1 MSYLCTAF
9 RPKCDA
15 SLPKRMETQQPIDS
29 RWSQCLQL
37 IRNNVQSQ
45 AFDTWFAN
53 ISPVTFDEAER
64 KVYMG
69 VPTHYFREHLEA
81 HYLDL
86 LRKVLHRVYG
96 RGISLYYNVHAD
108 STNGEDM
115 VVECTQRT
123 TAVGQ
128 PVIAAPANKSPRML
142 QELDSQLNPNYTFDN
157 FVEGNSNKLPRTV
170 GMAIAQNPK
179 QTTFNPLFI
188 YGPSGVGKTHL
199 VHAIGTRLKELH
211 PEKRVLYVSAHLFQ
225 VQYTDSVRQNTT
237 NDFISF
243 YQSIDVLIIDDVQE
257 FVTKATQQ
265 TFFHI
270 FNHLHQ
276 NGRQLILTC
285 DRPPM
290 ALQGLEE
297 RLLTRFKWGLLA
309 ELERPDAALRRDIL
323 HSKIRQNG
331 LRIPESV
338 VDYISKTVDCSVR
351 DLEGIVHSL
360 MAYSVVW
367 NSEIDVQ
374 LAERVIAHT
383 VGTIQP
389 ERQELTPTQILE
401 QTCLYFE
408 IDKADVLSKSRK
420 ANVVTA
426 RQVAMYLVQKHT
438 RLSTTKIGAAIG
450 GRNHATVL
458 HSCQCVEQR
467 MGLDSTFSAQIGE
480 LEAQLLQ

>member
-1 MSYLCTAF
+1 
-9 RPKCDA
+9 
-15 SLPKRMETQQPIDS
+15 METQPQIDN
-29 RWSQCLQL
+29 RWNQCLQL
-37 IRNNVQSQ
+37 IRNNVQQQ
-45 AFDTWFAN
+45 AFETWFAH
-53 ISPVTFDEAER
+53 ISPVIFDEAER
-64 KVYMG
+64 KICMG
-69 VPTHYFREHLEA
+69 VPTHYFREHLEE

-96 RGISLYYNVHAD
+96 SGISLYYNVHAD

-115 VVECTQRT
+115 VVQGTTRT

-128 PVIAAPANKSPRML
+128 PSSSTPANQGPRML

-157 FVEGNSNKLPRTV
+157 FVEGVSNKLPRTV

-225 VQYTDSVRQNTT
+225 VQYTDSVRQNAT

-309 ELERPDAALRRDIL
+309 ELERPDVELRRNIL
-323 HSKIRQNG
+323 LSKIRQNG
-331 LRIPESV
+331 LRIPEGV
-338 VDYISKTVDCSVR
+338 VDYIAKTVDCNVR

-367 NSEIDVQ
+367 NSDVDLN

-383 VGTIQP
+383 IGDLQQ
-389 ERQELTPTQILE
+389 RHQELTPKQILE
-401 QTCLYFE
+401 CTCSFFE
-408 IDKADVLSKSRK
+408 IDPSDVLSKSRK

-438 RLSTTKIGAAIG
+438 HLSTTKIGIAIG

-467 MGLDSTFSAQIGE
+467 IGSDSSFSARIGE

>member
-1 MSYLCTAF
+1 
-9 RPKCDA
+9 
-15 SLPKRMETQQPIDS
+15 METQQNIDP
-29 RWSQCLQL
+29 RWNHCLQL
-37 IRNNVQSQ
+37 IRNNVQPQ
-45 AFDTWFAN
+45 AYDTWFSH

-86 LRKVLHRVYG
+86 LRKVLYRVYG
-96 RGISLYYNVHAD
+96 KGISLFYNVHAD
-108 STNGEDM
+108 STNGINVM
-115 VVECTQRT
+115 VQGTDGMTGVKT
-123 TAVGQ
+123 
-128 PVIAAPANKSPRML
+128 PVVLYPANKSPRLL
-142 QELDSQLNPNYTFDN
+142 QELDSRLNPNYTFDN
-157 FVEGNSNKLPRTV
+157 FVEGDSNKLPRTV
-170 GMAIAQNPK
+170 GLAIAQNPR

-199 VHAIGTRLKELH
+199 VNAIGIRLKELH
-211 PEKRVLYVSAHLFQ
+211 PDKRVLYVSAHLFQ

-237 NDFISF
+237 NDFIAF

-285 DRPPM
+285 DRPPI
-290 ALQGLEE
+290 ALQGMEE

-309 ELERPDAALRRDIL
+309 ELERPNEELRRNIL
-323 HSKIRQNG
+323 RSKIRENG

-338 VDYISKTVDCSVR
+338 IEYIASVVEGSVR
-351 DLEGIVHSL
+351 DLEGVVHSL
-360 MAYSVVW
+360 MAFSVVW
-367 NSEIDVQ
+367 NSDINVEM
-374 LAERVIAHT
+374 AERVIAHT
-383 VGTIQP
+383 VGSSQVKP
-389 ERQELTPTQILE
+389 QELTPKEILE
-401 QTCLYFE
+401 RTCTFFD
-408 IDKADVLSKSRK
+408 IDPTDVLSKSRK

-426 RQVAMYLVQKHT
+426 RQVTMYLVQKHT
-438 RLSTTKIGAAIG
+438 HLSTTKIGLAIG

-458 HSCQCVEQR
+458 HSCQCVEEK
-467 MGLDSTFSAQIGE
+467 MGTDRSFCARVEE
-480 LEAQLLQ
+480 LESQLLQ

>member
-1 MSYLCTAF
+1 
-9 RPKCDA
+9 
-15 SLPKRMETQQPIDS
+15 MESQQNIDP
-29 RWSQCLQL
+29 RWSRCLQL
-37 IRNNVQSQ
+37 IRNNVQPQ
-45 AFDTWFAN
+45 AYDTWFAH

-86 LRKVLHRVYG
+86 LRKVLTHIYG
-96 RGISLYYNVHAD
+96 TGISLYYNVHAD
-108 STNGEDM
+108 STNGVDT
-115 VVECTQRT
+115 VVEGTQRT

-128 PVIAAPANKSPRML
+128 TTTAVQPNQSPRML
-142 QELDSQLNPNYTFDN
+142 QELDSQLNPDYTFDN

-170 GMAIAQNPK
+170 GMAIAQNPR

-225 VQYTDSVRQNTT
+225 VQYTDSVRKNTT

-309 ELERPDAALRRDIL
+309 EIERPDADLRRNIL
-323 HSKIRQNG
+323 RSKIRQNG

-338 VDYISKTVDCSVR
+338 VDYIARTVNCSVR
-351 DLEGIVHSL
+351 DLEGVVHSL

-367 NSEIDVQ
+367 NSDIDIQ
-374 LAERVIAHT
+374 LAERVLAHT
-383 VGTIQP
+383 IGDVQSKP
-389 ERQELTPTQILE
+389 QELTPRQILE
-401 QTCLYFE
+401 CTCSYFE
-408 IDKADVLSKSRK
+408 IDPSDVLSKCRK

-438 RLSTTKIGAAIG
+438 RLSTTKIGQALG
-450 GRNHATVL
+450 GRNHATVI
-458 HSCQCVEQR
+458 HSCQCVEER
-467 MGLDSTFSAQIGE
+467 IGSDSAFSARIGE
-480 LEAQLLQ
+480 LEAQLKQ

>member
-1 MSYLCTAF
+1 
-9 RPKCDA
+9 
-15 SLPKRMETQQPIDS
+15 
-29 RWSQCLQL
+29 
-37 IRNNVQSQ
+37 
-45 AFDTWFAN
+45 
-53 ISPVTFDEAER
+53 
-64 KVYMG
+64 MG

-96 RGISLYYNVHAD
+96 SGISLYYNVHTD
-108 STNGEDM
+108 STNGVDTMIEG
-115 VVECTQRT
+115 TQGT
-123 TAVGQ
+123 TAVAL
-128 PVIAAPANKSPRML
+128 PANPMPANKSPRML
-142 QELDSQLNPNYTFDN
+142 QELDSQLNPNYTFEN
-157 FVEGNSNKLPRTV
+157 FVEGDSNKLPRTV
-170 GMAIAQNPK
+170 GMAIAQNPR

-199 VHAIGTRLKELH
+199 VNAIGTRLKELH
-211 PEKRVLYVSAHLFQ
+211 ADKRVLYVSAHLFQ
-225 VQYTDSVRQNTT
+225 VQYTDSVRQNMV

-276 NGRQLILTC
+276 NGRQLILTS

-290 ALQGLEE
+290 ALQGMEE

-309 ELERPDAALRRDIL
+309 ELERPNEDLRRDIL
-323 HSKIRQNG
+323 RSKIRQNG

-338 VDYISKTVDCSVR
+338 IDYISKTVDCSVR
-351 DLEGIVHSL
+351 DLEGVVHSL

-367 NSEIDVQ
+367 NSDIDVR

-383 VGTIQP
+383 VGTVQAQK
-389 ERQELTPTQILE
+389 QELTPIQILE
-401 QTCLYFE
+401 RTCMFFE
-408 IDKADVLSKSRK
+408 IDKEDVLSKSRK
-420 ANVVTA
+420 ANVVAA

-438 RLSTTKIGAAIG
+438 RLSTMKIGAAIG

-467 MGLDSTFSAQIGE
+467 LGTDSDFSAKIGE
-480 LEAQLLQ
+480 LEAQLAQ

>member
-1 MSYLCTAF
+1 
-9 RPKCDA
+9 
-15 SLPKRMETQQPIDS
+15 MEAQQPIDS
-29 RWSQCLQL
+29 RWNQCLQL
-37 IRNNVQSQ
+37 IRNNVQPQ
-45 AFDTWFAN
+45 AYDTWFAH
-53 ISPVTFDEAER
+53 ISPVTFDEAEH
-64 KVYMG
+64 KLCIG

-86 LRKVLHRVYG
+86 LRKVLYRVYG
-96 RGISLYYNVHAD
+96 RGVSLFYNVHAD
-108 STNGEDM
+108 KTNGLNM
-115 VVECTQRT
+115 VMEGTPRT
-123 TAVGQ
+123 TAVQGPLASAQ
-128 PVIAAPANKSPRML
+128 ANRSPRIL

-170 GMAIAQNPK
+170 GLAIAQHPN

-199 VHAIGTRLKELH
+199 VNAVGIRLKELH

-257 FVTKATQQ
+257 FTTKATQQ
-265 TFFHI
+265 AFFHI

-276 NGRQLILTC
+276 NGRQLIFTS
-285 DRPPM
+285 DRPPV
-290 ALQGLEE
+290 ALQGMEE

-309 ELERPDAALRRDIL
+309 ELERPNEGLRRDIL
-323 HSKIRQNG
+323 RSKIRQNG

-338 VDYISKTVDCSVR
+338 IDYISKTVNCSVR
-351 DLEGIVHSL
+351 DLEGVVHSL

-367 NSEIDVQ
+367 NQDIDVA

-383 VGTIQP
+383 VGTTLP
-389 ERQELTPTQILE
+389 ERQELTPKQILE
-401 QTCLYFE
+401 QTCSFFE
-408 IDKADVLSKSRK
+408 VDPSDVLSKSRK
-420 ANVVTA
+420 ANVVAA

-438 RLSTTKIGAAIG
+438 HMSTTKIGQTIG

-467 MGLDSTFSAQIGE
+467 METDRSFGARIGE
-480 LEAQLLQ
+480 LETQLLQ

>member
-37 IRNNVQSQ
+37 IRHNVQPQ
-45 AFDTWFAN
+45 AYETWFAN
-53 ISPVTFDEAER
+53 ISPVTFDEAE
-64 KVYMG
+64 KKLYMG

-86 LRKVLHRVYG
+86 LRKVLHHVYG
-96 RGISLYYNVHAD
+96 KGISLYYNVHTD
-108 STNGEDM
+108 STNGVDTTIEG
-115 VVECTQRT
+115 TQGT
-123 TAVGQ
+123 TAV
-128 PVIAAPANKSPRML
+128 APPAHPLSANKAPQAM

-157 FVEGNSNKLPRTV
+157 FVEGASNKLPRTV
-170 GMAIAQNPK
+170 GMAIAKNPK

-188 YGPSGVGKTHL
+188 YGASGVGKTHL
-199 VHAIGTRLKELH
+199 VNAIGTRLKELH

-237 NDFISF
+237 NDFIAF

-285 DRPPM
+285 DRPPV
-290 ALQGLEE
+290 ALQGMEE

-309 ELERPDAALRRDIL
+309 ELERPNEELRRNIL
-323 HSKIRQNG
+323 LSKIRHNG
-331 LRIPESV
+331 LRIPDSV
-338 VDYISKTVDCSVR
+338 VNYIASNVDCSVR
-351 DLEGIVHSL
+351 DLEGVVHSL

-367 NSEIDVQ
+367 NSEIDVN
-374 LAERVIAHT
+374 LAKRVIAHT
-383 VGTIQP
+383 VGTAKAST
-389 ERQELTPTQILE
+389 EKLTPKEILDH
-401 QTCLYFE
+401 TCAYFC
-408 IDKADVLSKSRK
+408 IDPSDVLSKSRK

-438 RLSTTKIGAAIG
+438 HLSTTKIGAAIG

-458 HSCQCVEQR
+458 HSCQCVQQR
-467 MGLDSTFSAQIGE
+467 MESDSHFSAQIGE
-480 LEAQLLQ
+480 LEAQFAQ

>member
-1 MSYLCTAF
+1 
-9 RPKCDA
+9 
-15 SLPKRMETQQPIDS
+15 MENQPIIDS
-29 RWSQCLQL
+29 KWNQCLQL
-37 IRNNVQSQ
+37 IRHNVQQQ
-45 AFDTWFAN
+45 AYETWFAN

-64 KVYMG
+64 RVYMG

-86 LRKVLHRVYG
+86 LRKVLYRVYG
-96 RGISLYYNVHAD
+96 QGVSLYYNVHAD

-115 VVECTQRT
+115 VVQGTQRT
-123 TAVGQ
+123 TAVDT
-128 PVIAAPANKSPRML
+128 PVVGAPANKSPLML
-142 QELDSQLNPNYTFDN
+142 QHLDSQLNPNYTFDN

-170 GMAIAQNPK
+170 GLAIAQNPR

-199 VHAIGTRLKELH
+199 VNAIGTHLKELH

-225 VQYTDSVRQNTT
+225 VQYTDSVRQNKT

-243 YQSIDVLIIDDVQE
+243 YQSMDVLIIDDVQE
-257 FVTKATQQ
+257 FVTPGTQQ

-309 ELERPDAALRRDIL
+309 ELERPDTDLRREIL
-323 HSKIRQNG
+323 RSKIRQNG

-338 VDYISKTVDCSVR
+338 IDYISQNVECTVR
-351 DLEGIVHSL
+351 DLEGIVHSM

-367 NSEIDVQ
+367 NSDIDVQ
-374 LAERVIAHT
+374 MAERVIEHT
-383 VGTIQP
+383 LGKQR
-389 ERQELTPTQILE
+389 EQQRRELTPTQILE
-401 QTCLYFE
+401 HTCSFFE
-408 IDKADVLSKSRK
+408 IDPADVLSKSRK
-420 ANVVTA
+420 ASVVIA

-438 RLSTTKIGAAIG
+438 RMSTTKIGQSIG

-458 HSCQCVEQR
+458 HSCHCVEQR
-467 MGLDSTFSAQIGE
+467 MDTDSAFSARIGE

>member
-1 MSYLCTAF
+1 
-9 RPKCDA
+9 
-15 SLPKRMETQQPIDS
+15 METLQNIDP

-37 IRNNVQSQ
+37 IRHNVQPQ
-45 AFDTWFAN
+45 AYDTWFAH

-64 KVYMG
+64 KVFMG
-69 VPTHYFREHLEA
+69 VPTHYFREHLEE

-96 RGISLYYNVHAD
+96 NGISLYYNVHAD

-115 VVECTQRT
+115 VVEGTQRT

-128 PVIAAPANKSPRML
+128 SAVAAPANKSPRLL
-142 QELDSQLNPNYTFDN
+142 QELDSHLNPNYTFDN
-157 FVEGNSNKLPRTV
+157 FVEGSSNKLPRTV
-170 GMAIAQNPK
+170 GLAIAQNPR

-309 ELERPDAALRRDIL
+309 ELESPDADLRRNIL
-323 HSKIRQNG
+323 RSKIRQNG

-338 VDYISKTVDCSVR
+338 VDYIARTVNCSVR
-351 DLEGIVHSL
+351 DLEGVVHSL

-367 NSEIDVQ
+367 NSDIDVQ

-383 VGTIQP
+383 IGEVQNRP
-389 ERQELTPTQILE
+389 QELTPKQILE
-401 QTCLYFE
+401 CTCSYFE
-408 IDKADVLSKSRK
+408 IDPNDVLSKSRK

-426 RQVAMYLVQKHT
+426 RQVTMYLVQKHT
-438 RLSTTKIGAAIG
+438 RLSTTKIGLAIG

-458 HSCQCVEQR
+458 HSCQCIEER
-467 MGLDSTFSAQIGE
+467 MGSDSAFSSRIE
-480 LEAQLLQ
+480 EIEAQLLQ